1 LGGHPFSAALATE
14 LSADIKL
21 ISAHLKTLKVAR
33 LVIFRREGKYVVH
46 RLTSG
51 DRAGLVVTLRQV
63 AGYENVRILQ
73 GRYAEWKSKGGFD
86 AAARATGPVKH

>member
-1 LGGHPFSAALATE
+1 MGGHLFSTALATE

-33 LVIFRREGKYVVH
+33 LATFRREGKYVVH

-51 DRAGLVVTLRQV
+51 DGAGIQ
-63 AGYENVRILQ
+63 
-73 GRYAEWKSKGGFD
+73 
-86 AAARATGPVKH
+86 